1 MRDTQPLDERVSKAE
16 SPATSPEPANEGG
29 GPSDT
34 TSSSSPARTR
44 AKRAGKPSSD
54 LVPLEEERAVIERL
68 QAGDREAFSTLY
80 GWYGDLI
87 WRQAILPRLPIR
99 ELAEDCLRDTFR
111 TALEKIGSFKPQ
123 NRSIF
128 FWLRRIAVNK
138 AIDVH
143 RRHKRDQD
151 LADAVESEPAETL
164 HSRPD
169 RPDRGLEVED
179 TKRLVGLSL
188 DKMNPRYAQALK
200 LRLIEDRSR
209 QECADILGVKVG
221 NFDVILHR
229 AMKAFRKV
237 YPP

>member
-1 MRDTQPLDERVSKAE
+1 M
-16 SPATSPEPANEGG
+16 
-29 GPSDT
+29 
-34 TSSSSPARTR
+34 
-44 AKRAGKPSSD
+44 
-54 LVPLEEERAVIERL
+54 IERL
-68 QAGDREAFSTLY
+68 QAGDRDAFATLY

-111 TALEKIGSFKPQ
+111 TALEKIGSFRIE

-138 AIDVH
+138 AIDIH
-143 RRHKRDQD
+143 RRHKRDHA
-151 LADAVESEPAETL
+151 LTEAVMAEPADL
-164 HSRPD
+164 QAQPAQ
-169 RPDRGLEVED
+169 PDRGLEVDD

-188 DKMNPRYAQALK
+188 DKLNERYAQALK
-200 LRLIEDRSR
+200 LRLIEERTR
-209 QECADILGVKVG
+209 EECAAILDVTVG

-229 AMKAFRKV
+229 AIKAFRKV